1 MSDSD
6 DDAPPLEA
14 MADQLKAL
22 KVGAGVEATPYSS
35 TASADDAEAL
45 PVAQIVLPPE
55 PETQKKKKQAAK
67 PAIKKGFFDAKP
79 KAKSRK
85 PKQESSQEEIE
96 EIPVLHAKKSSGNG
110 KHIPEFFHLDPSEEE
125 KKLNEMKDGLL
136 SALKPTE
143 DMMSDVMQKPE
154 LLNGFDDPEVMAAVG
169 EIAKD
174 PMAMKKYAN
183 NPKVRKFYEAMG
195 MFVGNQLEKKG
206 EETTK

>member
-22 KVGAGVEATPYSS
+22 KVGANAVEATPSS
-35 TASADDAEAL
+35 SAAGADDAEAL
-45 PVAQIVLPPE
+45 PVAQVVLAPE
-55 PETQKKKKQAAK
+55 PEKQKKKQAAK
-67 PAIKKGFFDAKP
+67 PAAIKKGFFDAKP

-85 PKQESSQEEIE
+85 PKQEEVIE
-96 EIPVLHAKKSSGNG
+96 EIPVLHAKKTSGNA

-174 PMAMKKYAN
+174 PSAMKKYAN

-206 EETTK
+206 EEETKK